1 MTRKRF
7 VKLCMGRL
15 GMSRNE
21 ANRLAR
27 NRNSVHAIARAA
39 VPIISAAIA
48 FNEMNRA
55 MADLA
60 RALDE
65 IR

>member
-1 MTRKRF
+1 
-7 VKLCMGRL
+7 MGRL

-21 ANRLAR
+21 ANRIAK
-27 NRNSVHAIARAA
+27 NRGSEYAIARTEVAIVAA
-39 VPIISAAIA
+39 TIALSA
-48 FNEMNRA
+48 MPRV

-65 IR
+65 VR

>member
-7 VKLCMGRL
+7 VKLCMGVL

-21 ANRLAR
+21 ANHIAK
-27 NRNSVHAIARAA
+27 NRNFYFARWTLFKIGIYQELAVHARRGQTR
-39 VPIISAAIA
+39 V
-48 FNEMNRA
+48 
-55 MADLA
+55 
-60 RALDE
+60 E